1 VAKTPKVMLEIAG
14 REVAISNPDKPYFP
28 RAGHGK
34 LAVVQYYLAVAD
46 GALRGA
52 GGRPN
57 VLKRYVDGAEGEA
70 FYQKRAPESR
80 PDWLETTVL
89 SFPSGRTAEEVV
101 PRDAAALAWM
111 VNLGCLE
118 LHPHPVRAEDLDHP
132 DEMRIDLDPVP
143 GIAWPQLQ
151 EVARKEKDVIKLNCV
166 NDKLLQLKQLMNIAD
181 QARTNLEEAIARKD
195 EEARYHEFGRITIA
209 SQQAQVLGSE
219 AENCV
224 GEDLTFLGPTQV
236 IVDEPELPDDPTVP
250 VGPDFP
256 IVEPLPVASPQA

>member
-1 VAKTPKVMLEIAG
+1 M
-14 REVAISNPDKPYFP
+14 
-28 RAGHGK
+28 
-34 LAVVQYYLAVAD
+34 
-46 GALRGA
+46 
-52 GGRPN
+52 
-57 VLKRYVDGAEGEA
+57 
-70 FYQKRAPESR
+70 
-80 PDWLETTVL
+80 
-89 SFPSGRTAEEVV
+89 
-101 PRDAAALAWM
+101 ALARKIGM
-111 VNLGCLE
+111 SFLVVAGIGGLVLAQE
-118 LHPHPVRAEDLDHP
+118 AQPPPEKPPAEVDVPLRARAEISVE
-132 DEMRIDLDPVP
+132 EMLAQVGKYQEKLNETLRRMV
-143 GIAWPQLQ
+143 QLQ

-166 NDKLLQLKQLMNIAD
+166 NDKLAQLKQLMNIAD